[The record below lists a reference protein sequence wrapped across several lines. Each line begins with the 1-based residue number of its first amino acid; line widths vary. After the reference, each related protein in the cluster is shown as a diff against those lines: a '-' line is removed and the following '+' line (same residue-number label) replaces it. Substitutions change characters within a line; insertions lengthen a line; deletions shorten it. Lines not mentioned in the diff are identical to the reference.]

1 MNDLF
6 NMCLSLR
13 VKPSDFNLGFT
24 AGSYSPSNFEPN
36 SLKRDEDC
44 NQEAVYGK
52 LPASDTGSTNSAMSL
67 DCKVTSEDCAQ
78 SFDCTTEGKSVRS
91 YSHTHKS
98 PKSFTA
104 ESKEASQ
111 EARKVRTDCFEVTKQ
126 STSHEG
132 HLHKLSDVSRKPI
145 AISVNGQADGTRCI
159 NNIISD
165 EIILRDQH
173 RRMLFLHF

>member
-44 NQEAVYGK
+44 NQEGKSVYGK

-78 SFDCTTEGKSVRS
+78 SFDCTTEGKSPIATR
-91 YSHTHKS
+91 
-98 PKSFTA
+98 
-104 ESKEASQ
+104 
-111 EARKVRTDCFEVTKQ
+111 
-126 STSHEG
+126 TSHQN
-132 HLHKLSDVSRKPI
+132 HSQLNPKKLRRKH
-145 AISVNGQADGTRCI
+145 ARSGLTA
-159 NNIISD
+159 
-165 EIILRDQH
+165 LK
-173 RRMLFLHF
+173 